1 MSLLHGRHAC
11 ALALATS
18 LAACSDARRTVGPGA
33 ASAQDQSETSQ
44 SDLAAS
50 TIPTVS
56 KLLGRATF
64 SDPDDQ
70 NLKVMRIADDW
81 HFELKAKPAFD
92 VAVQTI
98 AFAPHAQSTWHQHP
112 GPVLIQVTLGTI
124 SFYESTDPTC
134 TPIIRTAGQSYLD
147 AGEHTHI
154 ARNEGTAAAQTLVTY
169 FVPPGAP
176 LKIDQPSPG
185 NCPF

>member
-18 LAACSDARRTVGPGA
+18 LAACSDSRSSVGPRA
-33 ASAQDQSETSQ
+33 TNSPDQSATSQ

-50 TIPTVS
+50 TVPTVS

-64 SDPDDQ
+64 SDPDGE
-70 NLKVMRIADDW
+70 NFKVMRVADDW
-81 HFELKAKPAFD
+81 HFDLKAKPAVD

-98 AFAPHAQSTWHQHP
+98 AFAPNAQSTWHLHP
-112 GPVLIQVTLGTI
+112 GPVFIQVTTGTI
-124 SFYESTDPTC
+124 SFYMANDPTC
-134 TPIIRTAGQSYLD
+134 TAVIRTAGQSYVD
-147 AGEHTHI
+147 MGEHTHM
-154 ARNEGTAAAQTLVTY
+154 ARNEGAVAAQTLVTY
-169 FVPPGAP
+169 FLPPGAP
-176 LKIDQPSPG
+176 LKIDQPRPG